1 MVRDEQH
8 ESEFVQNYGTRIDSY
23 GDFIEYPHAG
33 VLNTHSFLNRYP
45 TTDTNRNRARSRWTF
60 YHFLGVDIEKSAAR
74 TTDPEALAD
83 KDNPTMNNPACT
95 VCHELL
101 DPVAGAFQ
109 NYGNDGKYRD
119 GHLGRDALPDSYK
132 YADQEN
138 TDDSNSYHEGDTWF
152 RDMRAPGFDGGLVN
166 NPDHSLSWLGERIA
180 DDPRFAT
187 AAIKFWWPAIMGS
200 EVAKAPEI
208 ATDANFSD
216 QLTLFEEQ
224 NKFISELGE
233 SFRQGIRGGTPF
245 NAKDLFTEMI
255 LSPWFTA
262 KKSTL
267 RNPDCIEHRRKYWQS
282 TIADSR
288 GTGSK
293 NSITSRLKMG
303 FEREEGSSAIRF
315 RVHSAGRPIQ
325 ALLRRHRF

>member
-1 MVRDEQH
+1 M
-8 ESEFVQNYGTRIDSY
+8 
-23 GDFIEYPHAG
+23 
-33 VLNTHSFLNRYP
+33 NRYP

-60 YHFLGVDIEKSAAR
+60 YHFLGVDIEKSASR

-83 KDNPTMNNPACT
+83 TDNPTMHNPACT

-132 YADQEN
+132 FANQEN
-138 TDDSNSYHEGDTWF
+138 TDDSNSYQAGDTWF

-180 DDPRFAT
+180 DDPSLQRPPSSFGGRRL
-187 AAIKFWWPAIMGS
+187 WVRGCR
-200 EVAKAPEI
+200 APEI
-208 ATDANFSD
+208 AADANFSD

-233 SFRQGIRGGTPF
+233 SFSQGSE
-245 NAKDLFTEMI
+245 AEL
-255 LSPWFTA
+255 LSMQ
-262 KKSTL
+262 KIYSQK
-267 RNPDCIEHRRKYWQS
+267 
-282 TIADSR
+282 
-288 GTGSK
+288 
-293 NSITSRLKMG
+293 
-303 FEREEGSSAIRF
+303 
-315 RVHSAGRPIQ
+315 
-325 ALLRRHRF
+325 